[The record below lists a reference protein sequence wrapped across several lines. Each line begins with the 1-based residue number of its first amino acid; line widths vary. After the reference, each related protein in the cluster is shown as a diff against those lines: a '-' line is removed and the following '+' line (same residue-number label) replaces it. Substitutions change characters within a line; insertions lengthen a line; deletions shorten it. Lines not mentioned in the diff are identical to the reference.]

1 VGEEIIEMKS
11 IEIGND
17 LDFKRKLLWC
27 LFWANRKAI
36 RTEGCAPFLFK
47 EIITSEATYAPE
59 IGKILKLSNDLLQ
72 RIEKELEG
80 GRVVEFKINMGDEN
94 FDLSFQENAFSVS
107 TRRNKEIEAEIIGS
121 LNDDMNRGKPRICP
135 SFPQRAGIDIHL

>member
-1 VGEEIIEMKS
+1 MGEEIIEMKS

>member
-1 VGEEIIEMKS
+1 MQS

-36 RTEGCAPFLFK
+36 RTEGCAPFLFT

-72 RIEKELEG
+72 KIEKEIEG
-80 GRVVEFKINMGDEN
+80 GGVVEFKINMGDEN
-94 FDLSFQENAFSVS
+94 FDLSFQENVFSVS
-107 TRRNKEIEAEIIGS
+107 TRRNKEIEAEIIES
-121 LNDDMNRGKPRICP
+121 LNDDMNRGRTKICP
-135 SFPQRAGIDIHL
+135 SFSQRAGIDIHL

>member
-1 VGEEIIEMKS
+1 MKS
-11 IEIGND
+11 IKIGND

-36 RTEGCAPFLFK
+36 RTEGCAPFLFEK
-47 EIITSEATYAPE
+47 IVTSEATYAPE
-59 IGKILKLSNDLLQ
+59 IGNILKLSNDLLQ
-72 RIEKELEG
+72 KIENEMEG

-94 FDLSFQENAFSVS
+94 FDLSFQKNVFSVS

-121 LNDDMNRGKPRICP
+121 LNDDMNRGRPKICP